1 MGSTGSQSNQ
11 FNSQSSSV
19 SSADYSSLVAQIIAA
34 LRPSIAL
41 SVQEALEASRV
52 TTTQVTSVNQGGF
65 NPNAFGSSGSSTSSS
80 FQGSSSSSGSS
91 SFSGSSSGSVSGQ
104 VLFLASLEM
113 GRGTMSRLRPPS
125 TTLSTTPSKC

>member
-91 SFSGSSSGSVSGQ
+91 SFSGSSSVSVSGSS
-104 VLFLASLEM
+104 A
-113 GRGTMSRLRPPS
+113 
-125 TTLSTTPSKC
+125 LSGIFGDVKWHNVKIESPQYNIEYNTK